1 MYNFTADY
9 LTGITLVDEE
19 HAHLFELANQA
30 YALLKEDY
38 LSDKYDQIVA
48 IIEELKEY
56 TKFHFKDEE
65 EYMESIDYEAIFIQK
80 AQHKMFIEK
89 LEEVNLDVVDENQ
102 DAMIEEMLTFL
113 TNWLFNHI
121 LKLDKLIGK

>member
-1 MYNFTADY
+1 MYNFTSDY
-9 LTGITLVDEE
+9 LTGIALVDEE

-30 YALLKEDY
+30 YSLLKEEY
-38 LSDKYDQIVA
+38 LSDKYDQIIA
-48 IIEELKEY
+48 ILEELKEY
-56 TKFHFKDEE
+56 TKTHFRDEE

-89 LEEVNLDVVDENQ
+89 LGEVNLDVVDENQ
-102 DAMIEEMLTFL
+102 DEMIEQMLTFL

>member
-9 LTGITLVDEE
+9 LTGIALVDEE

>member
-1 MYNFTADY
+1 MYNFTSDY
-9 LTGITLVDEE
+9 LTGIALVDEE

-30 YALLKEDY
+30 YELLKEDY